1 MIQTIEGRVPA
12 GVLDA
17 TAAPVIV
24 ILTDGQENASSKF
37 NRQSL
42 FDLISAKR
50 QLGWTFT
57 FMGANQDA
65 ISVGGS
71 IGLPQGTCVTY
82 LATPPSQEAAWSSCS
97 AQVSRVRSGKAD
109 GGFSPAERMS
119 CSPSMGSR
127 SAPAAGANT
136 MFGAPAPAFGA
147 PAFGTSATAPFKF
160 GGSTP
165 AFGAPAAFG
174 GSAPSFGSSAPAPFS
189 TYAPAPFGGSATA
202 FGAPATAF
210 GTFAPAPFGGS
221 AAAFGAPAF
230 GAPAFGA
237 PAFGAPAFGA
247 PAFGAPAFGAPAF
260 GGSARAPGSPICT
273 GTGLTPATSALRLGS
288 ADMLY

>member
-1 MIQTIEGRVPA
+1 MGGGHIDATQAVPQGVQCIGIVVDRSGSMAAMRDELTAGVNLFIAEQGKLGPAHVTVSQFDDEIELVVQADIAQVPVFGREHFVPRGSTALLDGIGSMIQTIEGRVPA

-42 FDLISAKR
+42 FQLISAKR

-82 LATPPSQEAAWSSCS
+82 LGSPQGQEAAWSSCS

-109 GGFSPAERMS
+109 GVFSPAERMS
-119 CSPSMGSR
+119 CSPSMGPR
-127 SAPAAGANT
+127 SASAAGAST
-136 MFGAPAPAFGA
+136 MSPIHKNK
-147 PAFGTSATAPFKF
+147 TAIRGMP
-160 GGSTP
+160 
-165 AFGAPAAFG
+165 
-174 GSAPSFGSSAPAPFS
+174 
-189 TYAPAPFGGSATA
+189 
-202 FGAPATAF
+202 
-210 GTFAPAPFGGS
+210 
-221 AAAFGAPAF
+221 
-230 GAPAFGA
+230 
-237 PAFGAPAFGA
+237 
-247 PAFGAPAFGAPAF
+247 
-260 GGSARAPGSPICT
+260 RAPGSPIYT
-273 GTGLTPATSALRLGS
+273 GTGLTPATSALGLGS
-288 ADMLY
+288 APVTSGA